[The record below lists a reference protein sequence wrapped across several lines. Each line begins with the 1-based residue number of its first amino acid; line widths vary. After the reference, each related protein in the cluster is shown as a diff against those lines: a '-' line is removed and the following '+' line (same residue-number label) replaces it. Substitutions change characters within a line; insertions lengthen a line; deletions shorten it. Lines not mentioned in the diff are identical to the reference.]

1 MTMTKIDH
9 IRAVDPTQV
18 PAAKGRLAKVQAAAK
33 DPIKKVAYDNAIRGL
48 RRLGM
53 EIDAVAASGNVA
65 DIDEAMT
72 EKKWTNTER
81 ISLKHSLAIVGAIE

>member
-33 DPIKKVAYDNAIRGL
+33 DPIKQQAFTNAVRGL
-48 RRLGM
+48 RRLGF
-53 EIDAVAASGNVA
+53 EIEQIAASGNVA
-65 DIDEAMT
+65 ELDRVMAD
-72 EKKWTNTER
+72 KKWTTTER